1 LRTISLLAQLEP
13 DFAPPRK
20 RADDLDHNK
29 DTGTK
34 RFRQRL
40 PASTWQAFRQLMR
53 GDEAKTVALAL
64 GLSVNSVLLARSRI
78 LKRLR
83 EAAQDMTD

>member
-1 LRTISLLAQLEP
+1 
-13 DFAPPRK
+13 
-20 RADDLDHNK
+20 
-29 DTGTK
+29 
-34 RFRQRL
+34 
-40 PASTWQAFRQLMR
+40 MR